1 MKQFLRTHYCGA
13 LRSANIG
20 EEAHVMGWC
29 QSRRDHGGVI
39 FVDLRDYS
47 GITQVVFK
55 REIDEASHT
64 LAESIRSEYVLA
76 CRGKVSPREEGN
88 VNPKLPTG
96 EIEVLVAELKIL
108 NRSKTAPFVVDERA
122 RVDDER
128 LRLTYRYLDL
138 RRTSMQRNLM
148 LRSQALHVVRNYF
161 NAHHFFEIETPILTK
176 STPEGAR
183 DYLVP
188 SRVNPGQFYALPQ
201 SPQLFKQLL
210 MCSGY
215 DRYIQI
221 ARCFRDEDL
230 RGNRQ
235 PEFTQIDLE
244 MSFTQPGEIF
254 QLIEG
259 MFKRLF
265 QETIGILVDLPFPR
279 MSYQQAMEEY
289 GSDAPDIRFDLKLV
303 DLSEVAGEC
312 NLKVFSEVVDRGG
325 VVKAICVPGGADFSR
340 KDLDD
345 LTGFVVR
352 YGAKGMAWV
361 KLNEGG
367 WQSPIAKFF
376 SETHKRSIE
385 EKMEGRVGDLILFCA
400 DNRKIVAD
408 SLGNLRKEIA
418 RRRQL
423 IPEDDF
429 RFVWVTDFPLLEYD
443 EEAKRYNAVHHPFT
457 MPNLEDLEKHYDS
470 DPSQIR
476 SIAYDVVL
484 NGVELGGG
492 SIRNHRE
499 DIQRKVFRLLEL
511 EDNEARMKFGFLLDA
526 LSYGAP
532 PHGGIALGFDR
543 MMMFLV
549 NTDSIRDVIAFPK
562 TQKSTCLL
570 TGAPSAVETSQ
581 LDELHIRVKG
591 TGQLPSPSSP
601 RPSSA
606 IGEERWDPAGED
618 PQKSETRVP

>member
-1 MKQFLRTHYCGA
+1 MKQQSRTHYCGD

-20 EEAHVMGWC
+20 EEVVVMGWC

-39 FVDLRDYS
+39 FVDLRDYT
-47 GITQVVFK
+47 GLTQVVFK
-55 REIDEASHT
+55 KEINAASHE
-64 LAESIRSEYVLA
+64 LAESIRSEFVLSA
-76 CRGKVSPREEGN
+76 RGKVNPREDGN

-96 EIEVLVAELKIL
+96 EIEVLVEELEIL
-108 NRSKTAPFVVDERA
+108 NPSLTAPFMLDDRTSV
-122 RVDDER
+122 DER

-138 RRTSMQRNLM
+138 RRPTMQQNLM
-148 LRSQALHVVRNYF
+148 LRSKAMHAVRSYF
-161 NAHHFFEIETPILTK
+161 IEHRFFEIETPILTK

-244 MSFTQPGEIF
+244 LSFTQPEEIF
-254 QLIEG
+254 SLIEG
-259 MFKRLF
+259 MLQYLFK
-265 QETIGILVDLPFPR
+265 ETIDTEVHAPFPR
-279 MSYQQAMEEY
+279 MTYQQAMDEY
-289 GSDAPDIRFDLKLV
+289 GVDAPDIRFDLKLV
-303 DLSEVAGEC
+303 DLSDIAANCG
-312 NLKVFSEVVDRGG
+312 LKVFSSVVAKGG
-325 VVKAICVPGGADFSR
+325 LVKSICVPGGADFSR

-345 LTGFVVR
+345 MTDFVAN

-361 KLNEGG
+361 KLNADG

-376 SETHKRSIE
+376 SDVDKHSIE
-385 EKMEGRVGDLILFCA
+385 EKVGGQIGDLILFCA
-400 DNRKIVAD
+400 DTKKIVAD

-418 RRRQL
+418 RRRHL
-423 IPEDDF
+423 IKENDF
-429 RFVWVTDFPLLEYD
+429 SFVWVTDFPLVEYNP
-443 EEAKRYNAVHHPFT
+443 EVKRYTATHHPFT
-457 MPNLEDLEKHYDS
+457 MPNLEDLEKYADS
-470 DPSQIR
+470 DPAKIR
-476 SIAYDVVL
+476 SVAYDVVL

-492 SIRNHRE
+492 SIRIHRQ
-499 DIQRKVFRLLEL
+499 DIQKRVFELLNIS
-511 EDNEARMKFGFLLDA
+511 NEEAQSKFGFLLDA

-532 PHGGIALGFDR
+532 PHGGIAFGMDR
-543 MMMFLV
+543 IMMFLL

-562 TQKSTCLL
+562 TQKASCLL
-570 TGAPSAVETSQ
+570 TDAPSAVSTAQ
-581 LDELHIRVKG
+581 LDELHIRVKA
-591 TGQLPSPSSP
+591 
-601 RPSSA
+601 SA
-606 IGEERWDPAGED
+606 
-618 PQKSETRVP
+618 QVQQS